1 MQKKKKLFIS
11 MAKIKLQKNN
21 DNLSQVKTRIK
32 SQHTGAVGAVGWRT
46 DWTTQGPI
54 AKHGNDVGLEKRL
67 SG

>member
-32 SQHTGAVGAVGWRT
+32 SQHTGAVGADRKSV
-46 DWTTQGPI
+46 
-54 AKHGNDVGLEKRL
+54 V
-67 SG
+67 